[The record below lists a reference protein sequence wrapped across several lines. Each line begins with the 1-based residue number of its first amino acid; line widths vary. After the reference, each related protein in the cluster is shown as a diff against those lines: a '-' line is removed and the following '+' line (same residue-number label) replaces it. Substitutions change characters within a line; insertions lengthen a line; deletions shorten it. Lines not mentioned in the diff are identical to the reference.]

1 MMRSRIASFQVGSL
15 ISWLKLKIFIKFTS
29 SSFNSLFLWSVPHE
43 SHLSLKSPKRTNGF
57 LIVSICLSTVE
68 CKLSE
73 NKS

>member
-1 MMRSRIASFQVGSL
+1 MIRSRIASFLVGSL

-43 SHLSLKSPKRTNGF
+43 SHLSLKSLKITNGF
-57 LIVSICLSTVE
+57 LIVSISLSNVE

-73 NKS
+73 KKS